1 VPAALRARDPFS
13 IAGGF
18 STAGAP
24 LAADGRFV
32 AGAVFAVGAFLAAG
46 TFSAPVFL
54 PAGRVAGTS
63 ETALLPTAFLTAGF
77 GAGAFC
83 TAVAFCAD
91 AFLAGVFAGG
101 AFLPTALSA
110 GAAAWVAR
118 RGLAGGVVFALG
130 AGLAVAGLALGVFV
144 ACLSTAGA
152 FSAFRATWAAGTS
165 GRFRVGRA
173 RRTSAAT
180 VSSRG

>member
-1 VPAALRARDPFS
+1 VPAALRARDPLS
-13 IAGGF
+13 IAGVF
-18 STAGAP
+18 STDGAR
-24 LAADGRFV
+24 LAADGRFF
-32 AGAVFAVGAFLAAG
+32 AGAFFAVGAFLAAG
-46 TFSAPVFL
+46 TFPAPVFL
-54 PAGRVAGTS
+54 PTGRAAGTS
-63 ETALLPTAFLTAGF
+63 DTAPLPTAFLTGF

-130 AGLAVAGLALGVFV
+130 AGLAVGGLALGVLL

-152 FSAFRATWAAGTS
+152 FSAFRATWAARTS